1 MALIKVAN
9 ENDMKDGEARVVE
22 ANGNAIALYRVN
34 GEFFATTN
42 TCIHKGGPLGEG
54 FLNDDVITCPWHGW
68 QFNVKTGV
76 SPVNPAA
83 KIETYKVHV
92 KDGEVFVEV

>member
-9 ENDMKDGEARVVE
+9 ESDMKDGETRVVH

-54 FLNDDVITCPWHGW
+54 FLNDCVITCPWHGW
-68 QFNVKTGV
+68 QFDVKSGV

-83 KIETYKVHV
+83 KIQTYNVQV